1 MNDPDDG
8 MPPRNPIFFLVIV
21 LAVTEMGSAQAP
33 AFRYGV
39 SASSD
44 RLSC

>member
-21 LAVTEMGSAQAP
+21 LAVTVILMFLLAELP
-33 AFRYGV
+33 TV
-39 SASSD
+39 D
-44 RLSC
+44 L

>member
-21 LAVTEMGSAQAP
+21 LLVTVILMFVLAELPTIDM
-33 AFRYGV
+33 
-39 SASSD
+39 
-44 RLSC
+44 